1 MKSLS
6 QMFHK
11 TKSESPIEKMF
22 EEQLKEYGI
31 ELDQQFWIGPYR
43 IDFGMENKKIAIEVD
58 STQFHTKQEQIE
70 KDNRR
75 QDYIEKQGWIVMRV
89 PSWMV
94 YKQKGLCAA
103 EIALRFYKDQLTE
116 TQTIRAMVAL
126 KRYFENEPE
135 IFIDLHNKITGIL
148 NKV

>member
-11 TKSESPIEKMF
+11 TKSESPIEQMF
-22 EEQLKEYGI
+22 QDQLQEYGI

-58 STQFHTKQEQIE
+58 SAQFHTKPEQIE

-75 QDYIEKQGWIVMRV
+75 QDYIERQGWKVMRV

-103 EIALRFYKDQLTE
+103 EIALKFYKEQLIE
-116 TQTIRAMVAL
+116 SQKLKAMFTL
-126 KRYFENEPE
+126 KRYFENDQELSGE
-135 IFIDLHNKITGIL
+135 LNGKIEKIL
-148 NKV
+148 NSL